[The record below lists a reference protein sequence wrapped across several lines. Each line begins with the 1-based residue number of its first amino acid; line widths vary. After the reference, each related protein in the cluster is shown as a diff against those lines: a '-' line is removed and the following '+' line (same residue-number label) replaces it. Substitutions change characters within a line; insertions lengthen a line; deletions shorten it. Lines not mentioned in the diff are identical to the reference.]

1 MQPLFEHGLT
11 LGGYSTRVLE
21 LEGDGPPLVFFHGFS
36 DSADTW
42 RATMAKLGKL
52 DRRAVAVDLPGFAQ
66 ASQLKPGKV
75 LPQLDRF
82 AEAVVEYAAPDGGAV
97 VAGNSLGG
105 SVALRMAERAEE
117 LDLAG
122 TVPVAPAGLDMARW
136 FVIIERDPVVRT
148 LLSSPVPL
156 PEWALR
162 RAVAEVYRRIA
173 FHKPRAIDSK
183 AIDAFT
189 SHFREQR
196 TVARYLQTGRSL
208 LPELKD
214 PFRLERISC
223 PVLVVWGEKD
233 VMVYS
238 KGAQRVLESVP
249 GARLELLEECGHCP
263 QVECPDRFTDLLVE
277 FPPPAL
283 AEAA

>member
-11 LGGYSTRVLE
+11 FGGFSTRVLE

-42 RATMAKLGKL
+42 RATLATLGRL
-52 DRRAVAVDLPGFAQ
+52 DRRAIAVDLPGFGKA
-66 ASQLKPGKV
+66 AELRPGKV

-82 AEAVVEYAAPDGGAV
+82 AEAVVRYVAPSGGAV
-97 VAGNSLGG
+97 VVGNSLGG
-105 SVALRMAERAEE
+105 CIALRLAERDE
-117 LDLAG
+117 LALAG
-122 TVPVAPAGLDMARW
+122 IVPVAPAGLDMARW
-136 FVIIERDPVVRT
+136 LSIIEHDPIVRV

-173 FHKPRAIDSK
+173 FHRPGSVEAR

-189 SHFREQR
+189 SHFAEQR
-196 TVARYLQTGRSL
+196 TVARYLTTGRSL

-214 PFRLERISC
+214 PFRLDRVAC
-223 PVLVVWGEKD
+223 PVLVVWGEHD
-233 VMVYS
+233 AMVYP
-238 KGAQRVLESVP
+238 KGAQRVLDAVP
-249 GARLELLEECGHCP
+249 GARLELIAECGHCP
-263 QVECPDRFTDLLVE
+263 QIESVELFAELLLE
-277 FPPPAL
+277 FPPLPL
-283 AEAA
+283 ADAA